1 MKHMSDTVASDYHDY
16 LVKYCASRHVIAD
29 EAEKH
34 KIVQEVK
41 RHYEER
47 EGGKV

>member
-1 MKHMSDTVASDYHDY
+1 MSDTVASDYHEY
-16 LVKYCASRHVIAD
+16 LVKYCANRHMDAR

-41 RHYEER
+41 TYYEEQ